1 MTNCKACANINII
14 MNNEQAKNTNVEQSN
29 PNAVDW
35 EVTSDLDQS
44 DLGWEMHDLI
54 QQAVEEE
61 ANGETDSQEK
71 REAVARELGK
81 YAMLQ
86 QDTSASDKTE
96 VGQFHIPDAPES
108 DSGQNYA

>member
-1 MTNCKACANINII
+1 
-14 MNNEQAKNTNVEQSN
+14 MNSEQAKSTNVEQSN

-35 EVTSDLDQS
+35 EVASDLDQ
-44 DLGWEMHDLI
+44 EMHDLI
-54 QQAVEEE
+54 RQAVEEE

>member
-1 MTNCKACANINII
+1 

-35 EVTSDLDQS
+35 EVASDLDHG
-44 DLGWEMHDLI
+44 DLGREMHDLI
-54 QQAVEEE
+54 RQAVEEE

-71 REAVARELGK
+71 REVVARELGK

-96 VGQFHIPDAPES
+96 VGQFHIPDASES